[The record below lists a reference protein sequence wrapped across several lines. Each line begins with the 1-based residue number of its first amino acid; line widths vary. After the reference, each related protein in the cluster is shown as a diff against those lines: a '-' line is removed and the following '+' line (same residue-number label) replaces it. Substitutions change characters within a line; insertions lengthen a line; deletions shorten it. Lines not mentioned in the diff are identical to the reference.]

1 MLLNNIFIKEKYKL
15 ASILQSFCKLNYKR
29 KITMKPHLR
38 VHYFQHIAG
47 EGFGSC
53 EHYLRAHKAHITATE
68 FFALPPE
75 QKLDI
80 EALPHVEDI
89 DLLIIMGGTMSVNDE
104 AIYPWLVTEKRW
116 LRRFIAL
123 GKPVIGLCLGGQ
135 MIANALGAKVIQ
147 NPEKEIGWTQVCA
160 VEPYPEQCFR
170 LPKTFEIMQWHGE
183 SFCLPKGATLLA
195 SNSACVN
202 QAYQIGHN
210 VIGFQ
215 FHPEITPKAMEVF
228 LEDDEEI
235 LRFSGKNAALKEQL
249 AAATLAVEATRY
261 KIGNDILNRAID
273 YVLSSQIDLQ
283 ENIEDDLK
291 WVAHG

>member
-1 MLLNNIFIKEKYKL
+1 
-15 ASILQSFCKLNYKR
+15 
-29 KITMKPHLR
+29 MKPHLR

-53 EHYLRAHKAHITATE
+53 EHYLREHKAQITATE

-135 MIANALGAKVIQ
+135 MIANALGAKVTQ
-147 NPEKEIGWTQVCA
+147 NPEKEIGWTQVLA
-160 VEPYPEQCFR
+160 VDPYPEQCFQ

-183 SFCLPKGATLLA
+183 SFSLPKGAKLLA
-195 SNSACVN
+195 TNAACVN
-202 QAYQIGHN
+202 QAYQIGRN
-210 VIGFQ
+210 IIGFQ
-215 FHPEITPKAMEVF
+215 FHPEITPHALSLF

-235 LRFSGKNAALKEQL
+235 LRFTGQNANLKDDL
-249 AAATLAVEATRY
+249 TLATLPVEAHRY
-261 KIGNDILNRAID
+261 KMGNDILNRAID
-273 YVLSSQIDLQ
+273 YVLTNQIDIP